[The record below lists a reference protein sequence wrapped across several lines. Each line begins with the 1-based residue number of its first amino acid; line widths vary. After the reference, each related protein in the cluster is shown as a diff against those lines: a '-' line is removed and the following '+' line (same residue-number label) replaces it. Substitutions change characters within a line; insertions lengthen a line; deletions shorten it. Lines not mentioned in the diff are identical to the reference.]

1 MEIKDRLSRPPLAR
15 MMGIHEL
22 LQRGQK
28 TNRRTLS
35 QVLEVSAKT
44 IQRDIDFMRDQLGLP
59 IEYDVST
66 HSYSYTRKVVQF
78 PTVQI
83 SEGELLAL
91 SVAKQ
96 ALTQYQSTPF
106 EKPLRDAFDKLT
118 AGLRSQIQFAWRDAA
133 GETISFRA
141 SGQSSVGDPGLLE
154 AASQCILRG
163 EEIEFTYRKLGNE
176 AGETRQLQP
185 LHLACIE
192 QQWYLFG
199 FDLQREGKVRT
210 FALARMSRLERT
222 GRHFELPERFSVDE
236 HLASSF
242 GVFSSAKPEQIV
254 LRFDALG
261 GQLVRERTWHATQRI
276 DPLADGGLR
285 LALKVGVS
293 PEIERWILG
302 WGEHVEV
309 LAPASLRAV
318 IAEKAARVAALYRSD
333 GRQSKPGR

>member
-1 MEIKDRLSRPPLAR
+1 MDIKIRLSRPPLAR
-15 MMGIHEL
+15 MLDIHEL

-66 HSYSYTRKVVQF
+66 HSYSYTRQVVQF
-78 PTVQI
+78 PTMQI
-83 SEGELLAL
+83 SEGELMAL

-96 ALTQYQSTPF
+96 ALTQYQRTPF
-106 EKPLRDAFDKLT
+106 EKPLRDAFEKLT
-118 AGLRSQIQFAWRDAA
+118 AGLRDQMHFAWREAA

-141 SGQSSVGDPGLLE
+141 SGQSSVGDPGLFE
-154 AASQCILRG
+154 AASQCILHG
-163 EEIEFTYRKLGNE
+163 EEIEFTYHKLG
-176 AGETRQLQP
+176 GENGEQRRVQP

-199 FDLQREGKVRT
+199 FDLQREGQVRT
-210 FALARMSRLERT
+210 FALARMSRLQRT
-222 GRHFELPERFSVDE
+222 GRHFEPPERFSVDE
-236 HLASSF
+236 HLAGSF
-242 GVFSSAKPEQIV
+242 GVFSSARPERIV
-254 LRFDALG
+254 LRFDELG

-276 DPLADGGLR
+276 EPLADGGLR
-285 LALKVGVS
+285 LALEVGIS

-309 LAPASLRAV
+309 LAPAGLRAT
-318 IAEKAARVAALYRSD
+318 IAGKTARVAALYRQDS
-333 GRQSKPGR
+333 RRARPAR